1 MQLRP
6 TDLLS
11 SVIEIGFFLSAAVVV
26 AVGIIR
32 FR

>member
-6 TDLLS
+6 ADLLS
-11 SVIEIGFFLSAAVVV
+11 SVIEIGFFISAGVVM
-26 AVGIIR
+26 AVGVFI